1 MDQETIIKTENLTR
15 HFAVDRGKKKIVA
28 LDNLNLEIKKGETFG
43 LLGPNGAGK
52 TTCIKILSTLLYPTS
67 GTAYIN
73 GFDVKKQGEKVR
85 QTIGVVF
92 GKRMIYHRLTGRAN
106 LNFYGSIYNV
116 PNLKERIE
124 ELAKFFGF
132 ERLDSLVETYSN
144 GMRQQL
150 ALMRG
155 LIHDPP
161 IIFLDE
167 PTLGLDPNI
176 ALKIRWKVKK
186 LKEEGKTIILTTHY
200 MVEAEEMCDRI
211 GILNRG
217 KLVAIDTPQ
226 GLRRKIPQK
235 NYLDIEFEKPKLA
248 EKAKKEITLTIE
260 GTPITIKGQVLR
272 LPVKDSRHL
281 TSALKDVANLDIP
294 IVNIQFK
301 EPSLESVFAYYTAY
315 KKS

>member
-1 MDQETIIKTENLTR
+1 MDPETIIKTENLTR
-15 HFAVDRGKKKIVA
+15 HFAVDKGKKIVA
-28 LDNLNLEIKKGETFG
+28 LDNLNLEVKKGEIFG

-52 TTCIKILSTLLYPTS
+52 TTCIKLLSTLLYPTS

-73 GFDVKKQGEKVR
+73 GFDIRKQEEKVR
-85 QTIGVVF
+85 GILGVVF
-92 GKRMIYHRLTGRAN
+92 GKRMIYHRLTGRDN

-116 PNLKERIE
+116 PNLKKRIE

-132 ERLDSLVETYSN
+132 ERLDSLVETYSS

-161 IIFLDE
+161 ILFLDE

-176 ALKIRWKVKK
+176 SLKIRWKIKK
-186 LKEEGKTIILTTHY
+186 LREEEKTIILTTHY

-211 GILNRG
+211 GILNQG

-235 NYLDIEFEKPKLA
+235 NHLDIEFEKPKIA
-248 EKAKKEITLTIE
+248 QKAGKEITLTIKT
-260 GTPITIKGQVLR
+260 TPIRIKGSIIR
-272 LPVKDSRHL
+272 LPIRDSKDL
-281 TSALKDVANLDIP
+281 TSTLKDIANLNIP

-301 EPSLESVFAYYTAY
+301 EPSLETVFSYYTAY
-315 KKS
+315 KE